1 MKRYGLMSK
10 VLEGKLTLAAAK
22 PANFRKNVPSPQDWV
37 LIFKRVGKVRAFSS
51 AMRGI
56 FSLSDLRNLLP
67 TDNRDMLCRP
77 TGTLNSERF
86 HGAIDNVVVRE
97 MTLKQAKR

>member
-1 MKRYGLMSK
+1 METTIFAVSEQDMKRYGLMSK

-37 LIFKRVGKVRAFSS
+37 LIFKLVGKVRAFSS

-56 FSLSDLRNLLP
+56 FFL
-67 TDNRDMLCRP
+67 
-77 TGTLNSERF
+77 ERSPQL
-86 HGAIDNVVVRE
+86 AAD
-97 MTLKQAKR
+97 